1 MVGGT
6 GIEPVT
12 PAMSRQEL
20 KRNHLILL
28 HMAAPLICV
37 CATNMPLTF
46 SRAGSMNQ
54 RALCYRVEFLLC
66 ARCST
71 NKGLHELTA
80 CEAVLISARATKKLI
95 CPEDAHAS

>member
-1 MVGGT
+1 
-6 GIEPVT
+6 VT

-28 HMAAPLICV
+28 HMASPLICV
-37 CATNMPLTF
+37 CATNMRLTF

-80 CEAVLISARATKKLI
+80 CEAVLISARPPRSSCVPKMLTLLR
-95 CPEDAHAS
+95 